1 MAGSFSTHRHMVT
14 YQALR
19 PLAWGDALLT
29 ECGREQDDDDEDDN
43 NQPSQ
48 REKEDDE
55 EDQGQQS
62 LELLRQHA
70 VYIDTLSIEQ
80 Q

>member
-1 MAGSFSTHRHMVT
+1 MVT

-43 NQPSQ
+43 NNPSQ
-48 REKEDDE
+48 REKE
-55 EDQGQQS
+55 EDQGRQS
-62 LELLRQHA
+62 LDLLRQHA